1 VDRRVAITGM
11 GVVSPLGMGTDTL
24 FERWLQGEV
33 GIDSDALRAECRDF
47 DPGDALSRKDL
58 RLLNRYCQFA
68 MTAAHEAQR
77 QAGWIER
84 LPTHEEGIACI
95 VGSCHAGHATIERE
109 TEKLTQPGRDRVDA
123 LVGPMMLPDA
133 AAAAVSIRYGL
144 KGPSCCVATA
154 CAAGA
159 DAIATAVR
167 MIRSG
172 EADAAVAGGA
182 DASITRLTQAGMR
195 RLGAT
200 SMSGISRPFDI
211 RRDGF
216 VPAEGAGIVA
226 LEEMSVAEA
235 RGAEVLAEILACGT
249 TTDAYNVSAPA
260 PDGAQAARAMKLA
273 LRGAQVESGDVAYIN
288 AHGTSTPL
296 NDKVETLAIKTAL
309 GEAASHIPISS
320 TKSVIGHTLGAA
332 GAIEL
337 ITAVQALRRGWI
349 PPTVGLEQQ
358 DPELDLDYVP
368 GEARRIAASP
378 SGNGNGDGLI
388 ALSNSFG
395 FGGHNSVLCV
405 RAAMT

>member
-1 VDRRVAITGM
+1 VDRRVVITGM

-24 FERWLQGEV
+24 FERWLKGDV
-33 GIDSDALRAECRDF
+33 GIDKEALCAECRDF

-58 RLLNRYCQFA
+58 RLLSRYCQFA
-68 MTAAHEAQR
+68 IAASHEAQR

-84 LPTHEEGIACI
+84 LPTDGESIACI
-95 VGSCHAGHATIERE
+95 VGSCHAGLATIEQE
-109 TEKLTQPGRDRVDA
+109 TAKLTKGRVDA
-123 LVGPMMLPDA
+123 LAAPMMLPDA
-133 AAAAVSIRYGL
+133 ACGAVSIRYGL

-172 EADAAVAGGA
+172 EANAALAGGA
-182 DASITRLTQAGMR
+182 EASITKLTEVTTR

-200 SMSGISRPFDI
+200 SKTGICRPFDI

-216 VPAEGAGIVA
+216 VPGEGAGIVA
-226 LEEMSVAEA
+226 LEEMSVAEE
-235 RGAEVLAEILACGT
+235 RGAEVIAEILGCGQ
-249 TTDAYNVSAPA
+249 TTDAYHVSAPA
-260 PDGAQAARAMKLA
+260 PDGAQAARAMRLA
-273 LRGAQVESGDVAYIN
+273 LRDAQVEPGEVAYIN

-337 ITAVQALRRGWI
+337 ITAVEALRRRWI

-368 GEARRIAASP
+368 GEARRMAAAP

-405 RAAMT
+405 RAGMS

>member
-1 VDRRVAITGM
+1 VNRRVVITGM
-11 GVVSPLGMGTDTL
+11 GVVSPLGMGTDAL

-33 GIDSDALRAECRDF
+33 GIDGLFAECRDF
-47 DPGDALSRKDL
+47 DGSDALSRRDL
-58 RLLNRYCQFA
+58 RLMNRYCQFA
-68 MTAAHEAQR
+68 IAAAHEAQL

-84 LPTHEEGIACI
+84 FPTDEEGIACI
-95 VGSCHAGHATIERE
+95 VGSCHAGLATIEQQTE
-109 TEKLTQPGRDRVDA
+109 TLMQRGKGRVDA
-123 LVGPMMLPDA
+123 LAAPMMLPDA
-133 AAAAVSIRYGL
+133 ACGAVSIRYGL

-172 EADAAVAGGA
+172 ESDAALAGGA
-182 DASITRLTQAGMR
+182 DASITKLLDATSR

-200 SMSGISRPFDI
+200 STSGISRPFDI

-226 LEEMSVAEA
+226 LEEMSVAEE
-235 RGAEVLAEILACGT
+235 RGAEVLAEILGCGA
-249 TTDAYNVSAPA
+249 TTDAYDVAAPA
-260 PDGAQAARAMKLA
+260 PDGGQAARAMKLA
-273 LRGAQVESGDVAYIN
+273 LRDAQVEPGDVAYIN
-288 AHGTSTPL
+288 AHGTSTLL
-296 NDKVETLAIKTAL
+296 NDKAETLAIKTAL
-309 GEAASHIPISS
+309 GEAASDIPISS
-320 TKSVIGHTLGAA
+320 TKSAIGHTLGAA
-332 GAIEL
+332 GAIEA

-349 PPTVGLEQQ
+349 PPTLGLEQP

-368 GEARRIAASP
+368 GKARRIAADP

-405 RAAMT
+405 RAGMS

>member
-1 VDRRVAITGM
+1 VARRVVITGM
-11 GVVSPLGMGTDTL
+11 GAVSPLGMGSDTL
-24 FERWLQGEV
+24 FERWLEGEV
-33 GIDSDALRAECRDF
+33 GIENFVAECRDF
-47 DPGDALSRKDL
+47 DASDALSRKDL
-58 RLLNRYCQFA
+58 RLMSRYCQFA
-68 MTAAHEAQR
+68 IAAAHEAQG
-77 QAGWIER
+77 QAGWLEQ
-84 LPTHEEGIACI
+84 LPTDDERIACI
-95 VGSCHAGHATIERE
+95 VGSCHAGLATIERE
-109 TEKLTQPGRDRVDA
+109 VKTLTQPGKGRVDA
-123 LVGPMMLPDA
+123 LAAPMMLPDA
-133 AAAAVSIRYGL
+133 ACGAVSIRYGL

-172 EADAAVAGGA
+172 EADAALAGGA
-182 DASITRLTQAGMR
+182 EASITELTAASTR
-195 RLGAT
+195 RLGAV
-200 SMSGISRPFDI
+200 SKCGISRPFDI

-216 VPAEGAGIVA
+216 VPAEGSGIVA
-226 LEEMSVAEA
+226 LEEMSVAQE
-235 RGAEVLAEILACGT
+235 RGAEVLAEILGCGA
-249 TTDAYNVSAPA
+249 TTDAYHVSAPA
-260 PDGAQAARAMKLA
+260 PDGAQAVRAIKLA
-273 LRGAQVESGDVAYIN
+273 LRDADVEPGDVAYIN

-309 GEAASHIPISS
+309 GEAASNIPISS

-337 ITAVQALRRGWI
+337 IMAVQALRRGWI

-368 GEARRIAASP
+368 EEARRIAAEP
-378 SGNGNGDGLI
+378 SANGNGDGLI

-405 RAAMT
+405 RAGMS

>member
-1 VDRRVAITGM
+1 M
-11 GVVSPLGMGTDTL
+11 GVVSPLGMGVDTL

-33 GIDSDALRAECRDF
+33 GIDTGAGSAECHDF
-47 DPGDALSRKDL
+47 DPGDSLSRKDR
-58 RLLNRYCQFA
+58 RLLSRYCQFA
-68 MTAAHEAQR
+68 IAAAHEAQA
-77 QAGWIER
+77 QAGWLER
-84 LPTHEEGIACI
+84 FPVDEEGIACI
-95 VGSCHAGHATIERE
+95 VGSCHAGIATIEQE
-109 TEKLTQPGRDRVDA
+109 TEKLTQGKGRVDA
-123 LVGPMMLPDA
+123 LSAPMMLPDA
-133 AAAAVSIRYGL
+133 ACGAVSMRYGL
-144 KGPSCCVATA
+144 KGPSCCIATA

-182 DASITRLTQAGMR
+182 EASITKLTEVTTR

-200 SMSGISRPFDI
+200 SKTGICRPFDI

-216 VPAEGAGIVA
+216 VPSEGAGILA

-235 RGAEVLAEILACGT
+235 RGATVIAEILGCGT
-249 TTDAYNVSAPA
+249 TSDAYHVSAPA
-260 PDGAQAARAMKLA
+260 PDGAQAARAMRLA
-273 LRGAQVESGDVAYIN
+273 LRDAHVDPGEVVYIN

-296 NDKVETLAIKTAL
+296 NDKTETLAIKIAL

-337 ITAVQALRRGWI
+337 IATVEALRRRWI

-368 GEARRIAASP
+368 GEARRMAS
-378 SGNGNGDGLI
+378 GNGDGLV

-405 RAAMT
+405 RAGAS